1 MTLNHYTNDIFLSG
15 SDVDLL
21 ALSEKVVEQSNW
33 YGWFNDEET
42 TSSMQKHYFPNTKLM
57 QLNFFRNE
65 ISNQS
70 SNKLQLGIL
79 HKKNQVIIGVISL
92 SNIDFLNQKCEI
104 GGLIGEKNYKNIS
117 YWAEANRLLIKH
129 AKNSLNMNRVYGA
142 SFIKEVAIFYERLL
156 GFELEGVLKKDVFKN
171 GVFND
176 VYLFGKLLK

>member
-1 MTLNHYTNDIFLSG
+1 MTLNQYVNDIFLSG
-15 SDVDLL
+15 SEVDLL
-21 ALSEKVVEQSNW
+21 ALSEQVVEQSNW

-57 QLNFFRNE
+57 QMEFFRGE
-65 ISNQS
+65 IANQA

-79 HKKNQVIIGVISL
+79 HKQDQVIIGVISL

-104 GGLIGEKNYKNIS
+104 GGLIGEKKYKNVT
-117 YWAEANRLLIKH
+117 YWIEANRLIIKH
-129 AKNSLNMNRVYGA
+129 AQNSLNMQRIYGA

-156 GFELEGVLKKDVFKN
+156 GFEKEGILKKDVFKN